1 ITLSNTIYE
10 ARRYAKLHGPGAKY
24 TEKPIFTRTRFDI
37 SSGKDIENA
46 ISGICGTSVAHLE
59 PDRKKDIRVKRLK
72 KENIKA
78 QLETRGILK
87 DMNINRKE
95 LVKELESVLAK
106 ETLEKTLENLECS
119 LFSSHV
125 QNISNKDSNVSNN
138 YVLTLSNNYILT
150 LSNNYVLT
158 SSNNYV
164 LTSSKNQYLHEKGN
178 VNKSERYTAES
189 MLTQLRQC
197 VENRVIEKDEVP
209 KLETIQNR
217 ITRYANQH
225 R

>member
-1 ITLSNTIYE
+1 
-10 ARRYAKLHGPGAKY
+10 
-24 TEKPIFTRTRFDI
+24 
-37 SSGKDIENA
+37 
-46 ISGICGTSVAHLE
+46 
-59 PDRKKDIRVKRLK
+59 IRIKRLK

-78 QLETRGILK
+78 QLETCGILK

-119 LFSSHV
+119 SLSSHV
-125 QNISNKDSNVSNN
+125 QNISNKDISEDS
-138 YVLTLSNNYILT
+138 
-150 LSNNYVLT
+150 NYVLT

-178 VNKSERYTAES
+178 VNKSERHTAES

-209 KLETIQNR
+209 KLETIQNW
-217 ITRYANQH
+217 IARYANQH
-225 R
+225 RQEAAEIMAWAQEKI